1 MSIPFVR
8 CTWTYEWWW
17 WWWWWSRKKCGERKN
32 DKTERST
39 KADSHISLMSC
50 PFFFSS
56 PFSRTTWQT
65 FEEYVLLIIYL
76 DNVSSKIFPNSKVE
90 TRIDFQ
96 DNTPH
101 PEVYAVG
108 SVLLWIRI
116 KEKKKMVPSV
126 HCRWSADMA
135 APAVDFTF
143 LFDTHEASRTRRE
156 YEMWK
161 EWGKKMVARAR
172 HKSKHDHEKLY
183 IHIYMIYIYVC
194 RRAAK
199 ITIIS
204 HIAFNLHAHRTH
216 VY

>member
-116 KEKKKMVPSV
+116 KEKKKWFRAFTADEAPTWLLRRLILHFFSTRTKQVVPGENTRCEKNGEKKWSLV
-126 HCRWSADMA
+126 HGTKANMIMKN
-135 APAVDFTF
+135 
-143 LFDTHEASRTRRE
+143 
-156 YEMWK
+156 Y
-161 EWGKKMVARAR
+161 
-172 HKSKHDHEKLY
+172 
-183 IHIYMIYIYVC
+183 IYIYIWYIYTYVDEQP
-194 RRAAK
+194 RLR
-199 ITIIS
+199 
-204 HIAFNLHAHRTH
+204 
-216 VY
+216 